1 MALTAYG
8 AWGPCMWAVP
18 SCVCCFLLKFFH
30 RVLLNLKEK
39 WKFAPD
45 VGSVNNAI
53 WQTAGGE
60 SPTMPRWG
68 TDVTVNKHLCHHKP
82 ARKNLWWSSIWHR
95 SLHRPAFA
103 KFPPCLFL
111 SVDFLSQIRRQKIGI
126 VSYVYTYKSHHSHIL
141 SYIMSLAFTCSSFF
155 PPEKVTS
162 HKTVGPLF

>member
-1 MALTAYG
+1 
-8 AWGPCMWAVP
+8 MWAVP

-39 WKFAPD
+39 RKFAPD

-82 ARKNLWWSSIWHR
+82 ARKKPVVILYLTSIFT
-95 SLHRPAFA
+95 SAGFCQI
-103 KFPPCLFL
+103 PCLSLVFGRPL
-111 SVDFLSQIRRQKIGI
+111 SLILIESN
-126 VSYVYTYKSHHSHIL
+126 VYTYKSRHSHIL
-141 SYIMSLAFTCSSFF
+141 SNIMSLAFTCSSVF

-162 HKTVGPLF
+162 HNTVWLLF